1 MFQES
6 VEQAFR
12 FAVKCCV
19 FSASAAEVNQPVQP
33 RKIREMTIT
42 KIIYELRDG
51 IARITLNRPD
61 KRNALDGEL
70 VAELKDAIAS
80 SARDPQCRVV
90 LLSGAGADFC
100 SGADLSALEK
110 TAQSGVLDNMAD
122 ARGTAELFLMM
133 RNHPHPIIAAVHG
146 RALAG
151 GCGIATASDI
161 ILAAESA
168 QFGYP
173 EVNIGF
179 VPAMVM
185 AILRRSISEKAAV
198 ELVVTGEII
207 SAARA
212 HELGLV
218 HHVYADSKF
227 VAEANAYATRLASK
241 SASAVMLS
249 KRLLYNMDSMSFE
262 AALQAGV
269 EINAIARLTDDCRR
283 GVERFLKKKS

>member
-1 MFQES
+1 MY
-6 VEQAFR
+6 
-12 FAVKCCV
+12 
-19 FSASAAEVNQPVQP
+19 
-33 RKIREMTIT
+33 RKIL
-42 KIIYELRDG
+42 YELRDG
-51 IARITLNRPD
+51 VARLTLNRPD
-61 KRNALDGEL
+61 KRNALDGEM
-70 VAELKDAIAS
+70 VGELKAAFSASAADDA
-80 SARDPQCRVV
+80 CRVV
-90 LLSGAGADFC
+90 LLAGAGTDFC
-100 SGADLSALEK
+100 SGADLAALEK
-110 TAQSGVLDNMAD
+110 STQGSVLDNMAE
-122 ARGTAELFLMM
+122 ARSTADLFLMM
-133 RNHPHPIIAAVHG
+133 RNHPRPVIAAVQG

-151 GCGIATASDI
+151 GCGIATACDI

-185 AILRRSISEKAAV
+185 AILRRSVSEKAAF
-198 ELVVTGEII
+198 ELVVAGEVV

-218 HHVYADSKF
+218 HRVFADEKF
-227 VAEANAYATRLASK
+227 SLEVEAYVAKLAAK

-269 EINAIARLTDDCRR
+269 EINAIARQTEDCRK
-283 GVERFLKKKS
+283 GVERFLKKG

>member
-1 MFQES
+1 
-6 VEQAFR
+6 
-12 FAVKCCV
+12 
-19 FSASAAEVNQPVQP
+19 
-33 RKIREMTIT
+33 MTFT

-51 IARITLNRPD
+51 VGWITLNRPD

-70 VAELKDAIAS
+70 VSELKQAIVAS
-80 SARDPQCRVV
+80 AADPQCCVV
-90 LLSGAGADFC
+90 LLSGAGTDFC

-110 TAQSGVLDNMAD
+110 TAQAGVLDNMAD

-133 RNHPHPIIAAVHG
+133 RNHPHPIVAAVHG

-151 GCGIATASDI
+151 GCGIATACDI

-198 ELVVTGEII
+198 ELVATGEII

-212 HELGLV
+212 HQLGLV
-218 HHVYADSKF
+218 HHVYADDKF
-227 VAEANAYATRLASK
+227 AAETSTYAARLAAK
-241 SASAVMLS
+241 SASAITLS

-262 AALQAGV
+262 AALEAGV

>member
-1 MFQES
+1 MY
-6 VEQAFR
+6 R
-12 FAVKCCV
+12 
-19 FSASAAEVNQPVQP
+19 
-33 RKIREMTIT
+33 
-42 KIIYELRDG
+42 KIIYEMREG
-51 IARITLNRPD
+51 VARITMNRPD

-70 VAELKDAIAS
+70 VGELKAAFGASASDDA
-80 SARDPQCRVV
+80 CRVV
-90 LLSGAGADFC
+90 LLTGAGTDFC
-100 SGADLSALEK
+100 SGADLANLEK
-110 TAQSGVLDNMAD
+110 TAQNSVLENMAD
-122 ARGTAELFLMM
+122 ARATADLFLMM
-133 RNHPHPIIAAVHG
+133 RNHSRPVIAAVQG

-151 GCGIATASDI
+151 GCGIATACDI
-161 ILAAESA
+161 ILAAQSA

-185 AILRRSISEKAAV
+185 AILRRSVSEKAAF
-198 ELVVTGEII
+198 ELVVTGETV

-218 HHVYADSKF
+218 HRVFADEEFSSEVESY
-227 VAEANAYATRLASK
+227 VARLAAK

-269 EINAIARLTDDCRR
+269 EINALARQTEDCRK
-283 GVERFLKKKS
+283 GMERFLKKK

>member
-1 MFQES
+1 MY
-6 VEQAFR
+6 
-12 FAVKCCV
+12 
-19 FSASAAEVNQPVQP
+19 
-33 RKIREMTIT
+33 RKIL
-42 KIIYELRDG
+42 YELRDG
-51 IARITLNRPD
+51 VARLTLNRPD
-61 KRNALDGEL
+61 KRNALDGEM
-70 VAELKDAIAS
+70 VAELKAAFSESAS
-80 SARDPQCRVV
+80 DSACRVV
-90 LLSGAGADFC
+90 LLAGAGTDFC
-100 SGADLSALEK
+100 SGADLAGLEK
-110 TAQSGVLDNMAD
+110 SAQGSVLDNMGEARLTAD
-122 ARGTAELFLMM
+122 LFLMM
-133 RNHPHPIIAAVHG
+133 RNHPRPVIAAVQG

-151 GCGIATASDI
+151 GCGIATACDI

-185 AILRRSISEKAAV
+185 AILRRSVSEKVAF
-198 ELVVTGEII
+198 ELMVTGETV

-218 HHVYADSKF
+218 HRVFADDQFALEVETYVRKL
-227 VAEANAYATRLASK
+227 TTK

-269 EINAIARLTDDCRR
+269 EINAIARQTEDCRK
-283 GVERFLKKKS
+283 GVERFLKKG

>member
-1 MFQES
+1 MY
-6 VEQAFR
+6 
-12 FAVKCCV
+12 
-19 FSASAAEVNQPVQP
+19 
-33 RKIREMTIT
+33 RKIL
-42 KIIYELRDG
+42 YELRDG

-61 KRNALDGEL
+61 KRNALDGEM
-70 VAELKDAIAS
+70 VGELKAALAAS
-80 SARDPQCRVV
+80 AADEACRAV
-90 LLSGAGADFC
+90 LLAGAGTDFC
-100 SGADLSALEK
+100 SGADLANLEK
-110 TAQSGVLDNMAD
+110 TAQNSVLDNMAD
-122 ARGTAELFLMM
+122 ARSTANLFLMM
-133 RNHPHPIIAAVHG
+133 RDHPRPVIAAVQG

-151 GCGIATASDI
+151 GCGLATACDI

-185 AILRRSISEKAAV
+185 AILRRSVSEKVAL
-198 ELVVTGEII
+198 ELVVTGETV
-207 SAARA
+207 SATRA

-218 HHVYADSKF
+218 HRVFGDEQFGAEVERY
-227 VAEANAYATRLASK
+227 VAKLAAK

-269 EINAIARLTDDCRR
+269 EINAIARQTEDCRK
-283 GVERFLKKKS
+283 GVEKFLKKKT